1 MKLLVLG
8 ATGLL
13 GTALQQYLRGS
24 ALDVYWFRR
33 DAAQPCDSAEE
44 IQQTLTAVL
53 QQQQPDC
60 VLNLVAATNVD
71 SCEQDLAQAALLNT
85 QWPHILADLCR
96 AMGPQRPHMVHLS
109 TDQVYAGDGP
119 HREERTQ
126 PLNVYALTKL
136 LGEYPVLRDGGC
148 VLRSNFFGKSL
159 LPGRASFSD
168 WIVEGVR
175 SGKRLN
181 VFNDVLFSPLGFN
194 SLCQA
199 MVLCVQQRQTG
210 LYNLGSQ
217 AQGLSK
223 ARFAELLL
231 QRLGLPRSL
240 VNVVGVESAGLKAR
254 RPTDMRMDS
263 SRFAQRTGF
272 VIPSIEQEIEHE
284 CQSYLQV

>member
-13 GTALQQYLRGS
+13 GTALQQHLQGR
-24 ALDVYWFRR
+24 ALDVCWFRR
-33 DAAQPCDSAEE
+33 DAAHPCGSAEE
-44 IQQTLTAVL
+44 IKQTLARVL
-53 QQQQPDC
+53 QQQRPDC

-71 SCEQDLAQAALLNT
+71 ACEQDLAQAALLNT
-85 QWPHILADLCR
+85 QLPHIMADLCC
-96 AMGPQRPHMVHLS
+96 AMGPQRPHCVHLS
-109 TDQVYAGDGP
+109 TDQVYGGDGP
-119 HREERTQ
+119 HREEQTQ

-181 VFNDVLFSPLGFN
+181 VFDDVLFSPLGFH

-199 MVLCVQQRQTG
+199 IVLCVQQRQVG
-210 LYNLGSQ
+210 LYNLGSS

-223 ARFAELLL
+223 AHFADLLL
-231 QRLGLPRSL
+231 RRLGLPRSL
-240 VNVVGVESAGLKAR
+240 LNVVGVESAGLKAR

-284 CQSYLQV
+284 FRSYLQA